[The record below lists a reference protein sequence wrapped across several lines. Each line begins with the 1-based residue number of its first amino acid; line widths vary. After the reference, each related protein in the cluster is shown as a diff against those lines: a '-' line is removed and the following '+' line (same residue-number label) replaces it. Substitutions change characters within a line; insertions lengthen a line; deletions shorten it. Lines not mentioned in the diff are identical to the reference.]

1 MSWLEALS
9 ALSGLGQ
16 DILWPAFVVFLR
28 AGALMALLP
37 AFGEQSVP
45 TRIRLVLTL
54 AFTAVVAPAVAPALP
69 PQEAPFGSVVAGEV
83 AAGLVIG
90 AGLRLFVHALQ
101 IAGAIAAQATT
112 LSQAI
117 PSGGPEPQP
126 AIGQILVVSGLALA
140 TALGL
145 HVHVA
150 EVMIRSYGAFP
161 AGQLPL
167 AGDVAQWGIGQISR
181 AFSLGFSL
189 AVPFVI
195 ASVLYNVALGFI
207 NRAMPMLMV
216 SLIGA
221 PAQTMGGLILLAVA
235 TPPGLAL
242 WLTALGGF
250 LDQPLAGVP

>member
-1 MSWLEALS
+1 MNWLEALS

-16 DILWPAFVVFLR
+16 EILWPAFVVFLR

-45 TRIRLVLTL
+45 ARIRLVLAL
-54 AFTAVVAPAVAPALP
+54 AFTAVVAPAVAPDLP
-69 PQEAPFGSVVAGEV
+69 TAQTAFGRVMAGEV

-90 AGLRLFVHALQ
+90 AGIRFFVHALQ

-112 LSQAI
+112 LSQAF

-140 TALGL
+140 TATGL

-150 EVMIRSYGAFP
+150 EVLIRSYGAFP
-161 AGQLPL
+161 AGSLPVP
-167 AGDVAQWGIGQISR
+167 GEVARWGIGQIGR
-181 AFSLGFSL
+181 AFALGFSL
-189 AVPFVI
+189 AVPFLI
-195 ASVLYNVALGFI
+195 ASVLYNVALGII

-216 SLIGA
+216 SLVGA
-221 PAQTMGGLILLAVA
+221 PAQTLGGLILLAVA
-235 TPPGLAL
+235 TPPGLAI
-242 WLTALGGF
+242 WLAAMGSF
-250 LDQPLAGVP
+250 LDQPFTGVP